1 MNIAKNI
8 LKTVWNYLEGINGI
22 VFALYALLVFG
33 TAAYTADYYADKE
46 MTVPFLAIFGIALLA
61 CPAILRIFQAIEFKK
76 RELKYTKLPS
86 VKLVC
91 KLALIASFYIIPY
104 IYFNLFYTAYAPG
117 GFSPDS
123 FKQYTQVLTGEYNDW
138 HPVLHTLLAFKLP
151 LDLTGGDFTFIAKF
165 QIIWFSIAIG
175 YALSAVYR
183 YTRLRYA
190 MLGLAFI
197 LLNPRLGYIALYV
210 WKDMAFAICALF
222 LITFGLHVYM
232 SKGAWLKSPVNM
244 AALII
249 ISVVATFVRHNG
261 LLFTIPLLAAI
272 FFYVNF
278 KRTLVIA
285 LSFIV
290 LCVGVKFPLYSALK
304 VEAPDQRV
312 VESMGLP
319 LTVIAGVVVNDYQS
333 LDEET
338 KEFVGEVAPIKV
350 WRDNYK
356 NLNTKKFPDK
366 QGTFNFIKWNEQTNI
381 QVIED
386 TGRAKIIS
394 MMFSCFKNSPKAAYT
409 ALIELTGPAY
419 SITEPYN
426 EHLETDLFVRF
437 INEYGLEATGD
448 TELRATLKAHS
459 NFMEDRFSFA
469 FLYLGVMHL
478 ILVISILAKC
488 KLTKLSGWKTIFFI
502 LPVLIYNFGT
512 TLLLTGYDDAHRFF
526 FYTFTLMPVLLVF
539 LYKKNDD
546 VTDTDTI
553 GMLIFKNVKGFI
565 AKKKANATEE
575 TVIEEPIAEETVTA
589 DATV

>member
-1 MNIAKNI
+1 MKIVTNV
-8 LKTVWNYLEGINGI
+8 LKTVWQYLEGLNGI

-33 TAAYTADYYADKE
+33 TAAFTQDYYADKG
-46 MTVPFLAIFGIALLA
+46 MAMPFLAIFGIALLA
-61 CPAILRIFQAIEFKK
+61 CPAILRIFQAVEFKK
-76 RELKYTKLPS
+76 RELKYQKLPY
-86 VKLVC
+86 VKLII
-91 KLALIASFYIIPY
+91 KLAIVSSFYIIPY
-104 IYFNLFYTAYAPG
+104 LYLNLFYTAYAPG

-138 HPVLHTLLAFKLP
+138 HPVLHSLLAFKLP
-151 LDLTGGDFTFIAKF
+151 LDLSGGDFTFIARF

-175 YALSAVYR
+175 YALSAVYK

-190 MLGLAFI
+190 FIGLIFI
-197 LLNPRLGYIALYV
+197 LLNPRFGYIALYV

-222 LITFGLHVYM
+222 LITFALHVYM
-232 SKGAWLKSPVNM
+232 SKGAWLKSYVNM
-244 AALII
+244 AALIV

-272 FFYVNF
+272 FFYTNF
-278 KRTLVIA
+278 KRTLVIG

-319 LTVIAGVVVNDYQS
+319 LTVIAGVVKNDPDS

-338 KEFVGEVAPIKV
+338 REFVEAVAPINV
-350 WRDNYK
+350 WEENYK
-356 NLNTKKFPDK
+356 NLNTKKFPEK
-366 QGTFNFIKWNEQTNI
+366 EGTFNFIKWNEKTNI

-426 EHLETDLFVRF
+426 EHLETDLFIRF
-437 INEYGLEATGD
+437 VNEYGLEATGD
-448 TELRATLKAHS
+448 QELRATLKSHS
-459 NFMEDRFSFA
+459 RFMEDRFAFA

-488 KLTKLSGWKTIFFI
+488 KLTKFKDLKTIFFI
-502 LPVLIYNFGT
+502 LPVFIYNFGT

-526 FYTFTLMPVLLVF
+526 FYTFLLMPVLLVF

-546 VTDTDTI
+546 VTDTDTLGYI
-553 GMLIFKNVKGFI
+553 LFKALKPLF
-565 AKKKANATEE
+565 KKKAAEIEEVSEEAVEVTEE
-575 TVIEEPIAEETVTA
+575 AVTVEA
-589 DATV
+589 

>member
-1 MNIAKNI
+1 MKIVTNV
-8 LKTVWNYLEGINGI
+8 LKTVWQYLEGLNGI

-33 TAAYTADYYADKE
+33 TAAFTQDYYADKG
-46 MTVPFLAIFGIALLA
+46 MAVPFLAIFGIALLS
-61 CPAILRIFQAIEFKK
+61 CPAVLRIFQVVEFKK
-76 RELKYTKLPS
+76 RELKYTKLPYL
-86 VKLVC
+86 KLIL
-91 KLALIASFYIIPY
+91 KLAIISSFYIIPY
-104 IYFNLFYTAYAPG
+104 LYLNLFYTAYAPG

-138 HPVLHTLLAFKLP
+138 HPVMHSLLAFKLP
-151 LDLTGGDFTFIAKF
+151 LDLSGGDFTFIARF

-175 YALSAVYR
+175 YALSAVYK

-190 MLGLAFI
+190 FIGLVFI
-197 LLNPRLGYIALYV
+197 LLNPRFGYIALFV

-222 LITFGLHVYM
+222 LITFALHVYM
-232 SKGAWLKSPVNM
+232 SKGAWLKSYVNM
-244 AALII
+244 AALIV

-272 FFYVNF
+272 FFYTNF
-278 KRTLVIA
+278 KRTLVIG

-319 LTVIAGVVVNDYQS
+319 LTVIAGVVKNDPDS

-338 KEFVGEVAPIKV
+338 REFVEAVAPINV
-350 WRDNYK
+350 WQENYK
-356 NLNTKKFPDK
+356 NLNGKKYTERE
-366 QGTFNFIKWNEQTNI
+366 GTFNFIKWNENTNI

-409 ALIELTGPAY
+409 ALIKLTNPAY
-419 SITEPYN
+419 TLTDSYN
-426 EHLETDLFVRF
+426 EHLETDLFIRF

-448 TELRATLKAHS
+448 TELRSTLKLHA

-488 KLTKLSGWKTIFFI
+488 KLTKFKDLKTIFFI
-502 LPVLIYNFGT
+502 LPVFIYNFGT

-526 FYTFTLMPVLLVF
+526 FYTFLLMPVLLVF
-539 LYKKNDD
+539 PYRKNDD
-546 VTDTDTI
+546 VTDTDTLGCI
-553 GMLIFKNVKGFI
+553 LFKAVKPLF
-565 AKKKANATEE
+565 KKKTSEAQALEEVVEVTEE
-575 TVIEEPIAEETVTA
+575 AVTVEA
-589 DATV
+589 